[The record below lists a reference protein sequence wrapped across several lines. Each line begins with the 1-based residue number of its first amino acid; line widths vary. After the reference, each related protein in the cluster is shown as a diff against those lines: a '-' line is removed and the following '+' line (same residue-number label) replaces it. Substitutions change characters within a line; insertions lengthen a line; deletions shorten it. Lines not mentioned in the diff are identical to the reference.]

1 MGWSNALLDM
11 RISKNLI
18 LLFVV
23 LILLVIQV
31 GLIFSYYYQEEREEI
46 VNTVDSQ
53 KAYDDYQVLQSY
65 FMNPDFYDSAYQEAA
80 PEIVDPFSDIYGGI
94 IPHHLIV
101 KDYLAS
107 YFNGLKDRYQTV
119 VLIGPNHFDSGSSNI
134 LLSQAVWQT
143 PYGKIFPNDRV
154 IEKLAEDFPIDED
167 AFFAE
172 HSITGLVPFIKKSL
186 PSAEIV
192 PIILKVNTPNSELE
206 ELLTILGNSIDP
218 ANTLVLASI
227 DFSHYQ
233 TALSADF
240 HDAKSINTIRTF
252 NYEAIPRLEI
262 DSPPSLFVLLKYLDF
277 IDARTSQLVYSTN
290 SSILMGDPDEP
301 GTSHQ
306 FFYFNKGEVV
316 ENKLLSFLFFGD
328 IMLDRHVKTLLDQ
341 NGLPYLMDTIA
352 GEENRFFSGMD
363 LVSAN
368 LEGAITKNGDHYP
381 PVAANDFAFSLERVK
396 DLLDYNFNFFTIA
409 NNHLSD
415 QGFQGL
421 EETRENLDQLDIDYV
436 GCVDAQ
442 VSDCSTTVVEIDG
455 YQIGVVGLSMVY
467 HDFEIAEIAQ
477 QVIKLKEGTD
487 FIIANVHWGVE
498 YTHYFNDHQQDIAHQ
513 LIDSGV
519 DMIIGHHPHVVQ
531 GMEVYN
537 SKPIFYS
544 LGNFIFDQYFS
555 KETQEGLG
563 VGITIND
570 SGADLYLFPYQSVNK
585 YLELLSGK
593 EKDIFY
599 TNFMEWSE
607 GSIDMQNGKISI

>member
-1 MGWSNALLDM
+1 M

-23 LILLVIQV
+23 LILLVVQV
-31 GLIFSYYYQEEREEI
+31 GLIFSFYAQKEQKEI
-46 VNTVDSQ
+46 VNIVDSQ
-53 KAYDDYQVLQSY
+53 ITLDDHQVLQSY
-65 FMNPDFYDSAYQEAA
+65 FMNPEFYNEAYANSQPGVVETNSH
-80 PEIVDPFSDIYGGI
+80 VYGGI

-107 YFNGLKDRYQTV
+107 YFNGFKDQYQTV

-143 PYGKIFPNDRV
+143 PYGKIYPDDQV
-154 IEKLAEDFPIDED
+154 IKKLAKDFSINED

-186 PSAEIV
+186 PSAKIV
-192 PIILKVNTPNSELE
+192 PIILKVNTSNSELE
-206 ELLTILGNSIDP
+206 ELLTSLSNTIDP
-218 ANTLVLASI
+218 AKTLVLASI

-233 TALSADF
+233 RALAADF
-240 HDAKSINTIRTF
+240 HDAKSINTIKTF
-252 NYEAIPRLEI
+252 NYDAIPRLEI
-262 DSPPSLFVLLKYLDF
+262 DSPPSLFVLLKYLDS

-290 SSILMGDPDEP
+290 SSILMGEPDEP

-306 FFYFNKGEVV
+306 FFYFNKGEAE

-341 NGLPYLMDTIA
+341 KGLPYLLDTIA
-352 GEENRFFSGMD
+352 GEENRFFRGMD

-381 PVAANDFAFSLERVK
+381 PVATNDFAFSLERVK

-415 QGFQGL
+415 QGFQGI
-421 EETRENLDQLDIDYV
+421 EETRANLDKLDIDYV

-467 HDFEIAEIAQ
+467 HDFEIADIAQ
-477 QVIKLKEGTD
+477 QVIKLKEETD
-487 FIIANVHWGVE
+487 FIIANIHWGVE

-519 DMIIGHHPHVVQ
+519 DIIIGHHPHVVQ
-531 GMEVYN
+531 GREIYN
-537 SKPIFYS
+537 NKPIFYS

-555 KETQEGLG
+555 KETQEGMG
-563 VGITIND
+563 VGITVD
-570 SGADLYLFPYQSVNK
+570 GSGYDLYLFPYQSANK
-585 YLELLSGK
+585 YLELLAGK
-593 EKDIFY
+593 EKDAFY
-599 TNFMEWSE
+599 TNFGEWSE
-607 GSIDMQNGKISI
+607 GVIDIQDGKIRIR